1 MTILSLII
9 PNEKDLLGLTL
20 LHKAV
25 KEENIEAI
33 KELILLKFDINA
45 LTNYNNSPLHYAYE
59 TGNLE
64 LIDLL
69 VKNGANTNKLNYANK
84 KPNELYRIKKKD
96 KINRVDSIENKNN
109 ICFIN

>member
-1 MTILSLII
+1 MTLSSLII
-9 PNEKDLLGLTL
+9 PNEKNLLGLTL

-33 KELILLKFDINA
+33 KELILLKFDVNA
-45 LTNYNNSPLHYAYE
+45 LTNYNNTPLHYAYE

-69 VKNGANTNKLNYANK
+69 IKNGADINRLNYSNK
-84 KPNELYRIKKKD
+84 KPSELYRIRKKNK
-96 KINRVDSIENKNN
+96 IENKNN